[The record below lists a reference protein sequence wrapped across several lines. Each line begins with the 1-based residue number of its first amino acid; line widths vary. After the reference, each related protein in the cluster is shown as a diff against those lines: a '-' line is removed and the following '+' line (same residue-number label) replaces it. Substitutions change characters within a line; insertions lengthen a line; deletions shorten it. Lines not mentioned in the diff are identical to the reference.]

1 MNSGLQFGIHH
12 HLLYAPSVLKGR
24 FDGCVGI
31 DGWLSI
37 HHFRRRISRLR
48 ADDRFEFLNAAHR
61 IQGKTDLHC
70 INKIYIK
77 ALVGAN
83 MAKNELQK
91 MREEDEGL
99 DIIITIILVAVG
111 LVLVGIL
118 VNYAKKIVSTA
129 DSQVNQIGNTV
140 GGLNSTVK

>member
-1 MNSGLQFGIHH
+1 MSKF
-12 HLLYAPSVLKGR
+12 
-24 FDGCVGI
+24 
-31 DGWLSI
+31 
-37 HHFRRRISRLR
+37 
-48 ADDRFEFLNAAHR
+48 
-61 IQGKTDLHC
+61 

>member
-1 MNSGLQFGIHH
+1 MNKF
-12 HLLYAPSVLKGR
+12 
-24 FDGCVGI
+24 
-31 DGWLSI
+31 
-37 HHFRRRISRLR
+37 
-48 ADDRFEFLNAAHR
+48 
-61 IQGKTDLHC
+61 

-99 DIIITIILVAVG
+99 DIIITII
-111 LVLVGIL
+111 
-118 VNYAKKIVSTA
+118 
-129 DSQVNQIGNTV
+129 SQVNQIGNTV

>member
-1 MNSGLQFGIHH
+1 MNKF
-12 HLLYAPSVLKGR
+12 
-24 FDGCVGI
+24 
-31 DGWLSI
+31 
-37 HHFRRRISRLR
+37 
-48 ADDRFEFLNAAHR
+48 
-61 IQGKTDLHC
+61 

-140 GGLNSTVK
+140 GGLNFTRTGFPHLPVPCRHRSAAHPWCP

>member
-1 MNSGLQFGIHH
+1 MNKF
-12 HLLYAPSVLKGR
+12 
-24 FDGCVGI
+24 
-31 DGWLSI
+31 
-37 HHFRRRISRLR
+37 
-48 ADDRFEFLNAAHR
+48 
-61 IQGKTDLHC
+61 

-118 VNYAKKIVSTA
+118 VNYAKKIVSSATCLFNSRA
-129 DSQVNQIGNTV
+129 VAH

>member
-1 MNSGLQFGIHH
+1 MNKF
-12 HLLYAPSVLKGR
+12 
-24 FDGCVGI
+24 
-31 DGWLSI
+31 
-37 HHFRRRISRLR
+37 
-48 ADDRFEFLNAAHR
+48 
-61 IQGKTDLHC
+61 

-99 DIIITIILVAVG
+99 DIITIILVAVG

>member
-1 MNSGLQFGIHH
+1 MNKF
-12 HLLYAPSVLKGR
+12 
-24 FDGCVGI
+24 
-31 DGWLSI
+31 
-37 HHFRRRISRLR
+37 
-48 ADDRFEFLNAAHR
+48 
-61 IQGKTDLHC
+61 

-118 VNYAKKIVSTA
+118 VKIVSTA

>member
-1 MNSGLQFGIHH
+1 MNKF
-12 HLLYAPSVLKGR
+12 
-24 FDGCVGI
+24 
-31 DGWLSI
+31 
-37 HHFRRRISRLR
+37 
-48 ADDRFEFLNAAHR
+48 
-61 IQGKTDLHC
+61 
-70 INKIYIK
+70 INKLYIK

-118 VNYAKKIVSTA
+118 VKYAQKIVNTTG
-129 DSQVNQIGNTV
+129 DKVNKVTGTS
-140 GGLNSTVK
+140 GLGSLKDTKVNP

>member
-1 MNSGLQFGIHH
+1 MNKF
-12 HLLYAPSVLKGR
+12 
-24 FDGCVGI
+24 
-31 DGWLSI
+31 
-37 HHFRRRISRLR
+37 
-48 ADDRFEFLNAAHR
+48 
-61 IQGKTDLHC
+61 
-70 INKIYIK
+70 INKLYIK

-118 VNYAKKIVSTA
+118 VKYAQKIVNTTG
-129 DSQVNQIGNTV
+129 DKVNEVTGTS
-140 GGLNSTVK
+140 GLGSLKDTKVNP

>member
-1 MNSGLQFGIHH
+1 MNKF
-12 HLLYAPSVLKGR
+12 
-24 FDGCVGI
+24 
-31 DGWLSI
+31 
-37 HHFRRRISRLR
+37 
-48 ADDRFEFLNAAHR
+48 
-61 IQGKTDLHC
+61 

-99 DIIITIILVAVG
+99 DIIILVAVG

>member
-1 MNSGLQFGIHH
+1 MNKF
-12 HLLYAPSVLKGR
+12 
-24 FDGCVGI
+24 
-31 DGWLSI
+31 
-37 HHFRRRISRLR
+37 
-48 ADDRFEFLNAAHR
+48 
-61 IQGKTDLHC
+61 

-140 GGLNSTVK
+140 GGLNANLAFCGVRFVSHGPCSYYGCDLWETKQINNIYEESQWNGSLRDAEQY

>member
-1 MNSGLQFGIHH
+1 MNKF
-12 HLLYAPSVLKGR
+12 
-24 FDGCVGI
+24 I
-31 DGWLSI
+31 DKL
-37 HHFRRRISRLR
+37 
-48 ADDRFEFLNAAHR
+48 
-61 IQGKTDLHC
+61 
-70 INKIYIK
+70 YIK

-118 VNYAKKIVSTA
+118 VKYAQKIVNTTG
-129 DSQVNQIGNTV
+129 DKVNEVTGTS
-140 GGLNSTVK
+140 GLGSLKDTKVNP

>member
-1 MNSGLQFGIHH
+1 MNK
-12 HLLYAPSVLKGR
+12 Y
-24 FDGCVGI
+24 
-31 DGWLSI
+31 
-37 HHFRRRISRLR
+37 
-48 ADDRFEFLNAAHR
+48 
-61 IQGKTDLHC
+61 
-70 INKIYIK
+70 INKLYIK

-118 VNYAKKIVSTA
+118 VKYAQKIVNTTG
-129 DSQVNQIGNTV
+129 DKVNEVTGTS
-140 GGLNSTVK
+140 GLGSLKDTKVNP